1 MRISKSS
8 IGPYDILCGRSRAS
22 YHNVGNRRFR
32 ITIGAYLPKYINART
47 RYDKTSLIIFVVR
60 LLHDDVGARFLKQNG
75 VNMYVQLDEKEARKK
90 VGHAFRD
97 MVAATAQEAVII
109 RPTVTETKCDEPI
122 QELKNDNHSCSS
134 EQVRTTSIKPA
145 ADNEPDLV
153 SISDDDFASISDD
166 DLVSI
171 SGDCHYQEVMDT
183 STYDSCFENYYKN
196 ARDYYVI

>member
-1 MRISKSS
+1 MTHSSMRISKSS

-60 LLHDDVGARFLKQNG
+60 MLHEDVGARFLKQHG

-97 MVAATAQEAVII
+97 MVATTAQEAI
-109 RPTVTETKCDEPI
+109 PTQAESKCVAPI
-122 QELKNDNHSCSS
+122 QELNDYCYS
-134 EQVRTTSIKPA
+134 EQVLSTIMKPTV
-145 ADNEPDLV
+145 DDEPDL
-153 SISDDDFASISDD
+153 ASISDD

-171 SGDCHYQEVMDT
+171 SGDCHYQEEMDDIFA
-183 STYDSCFENYYKN
+183 YFL
-196 ARDYYVI
+196 RD